1 MAVQK
6 STFTVKQLRDMVL
19 GDLGL
24 RSSNLV
30 LPEDID
36 RWAYNAQTELAT
48 LTHWY
53 RTSTTDDTVADQ
65 ALYDLPTDC
74 IALEEVWHEDVPL
87 CQIRLVDFY
96 RSNPNWRQDGSGT
109 PTHWYLRGTTAYG
122 LHIPPGSSTVGAIE
136 LFYTAI
142 PPALTLNSDQ
152 YYVPTALQDA
162 IVAYCK
168 FMASDKDANGEGGR
182 RVDRWERKWNEW
194 LKKAMAY
201 VGNVAEGEQCV
212 VGGFAS
218 DYEGD
223 VIDPVIY
230 RTIPAP

>member
-6 STFTVKQLRDMVL
+6 STYSVKQLRDRVR

-24 RSSNLV
+24 RSSNLI
-30 LPEDID
+30 LDEDVD
-36 RWAYNAQTELAT
+36 AWAYDAQTAIAN

-53 RTSTTDDTVADQ
+53 RTTVAVATVANQ
-65 ALYDLPTDC
+65 ALYDLPADC
-74 IALEEVWHEDVPL
+74 IALEEVWHNDIPL

-96 RSNPNWRQDGSGT
+96 REHPLWRQDGSGV

-122 LHIPPGSSTVGAIE
+122 LHVPPSGSVAAAID

-142 PPALTLNSDQ
+142 PPALTLNTDF
-152 YYVPTALQDA
+152 YYIPTALQDA

-168 FMASDKDANGEGGR
+168 FMASDKDANGEGNR
-182 RVDRWERKWNEW
+182 RVERWERIWEQWKQ
-194 LKKAMAY
+194 KAMAY
-201 VGNVAEGEQCV
+201 VGNVAEGEHCV
-212 VGGFAS
+212 VGGFGS
-218 DYEGD
+218 DWDGNEVD
-223 VIDPVIY
+223 SLSY